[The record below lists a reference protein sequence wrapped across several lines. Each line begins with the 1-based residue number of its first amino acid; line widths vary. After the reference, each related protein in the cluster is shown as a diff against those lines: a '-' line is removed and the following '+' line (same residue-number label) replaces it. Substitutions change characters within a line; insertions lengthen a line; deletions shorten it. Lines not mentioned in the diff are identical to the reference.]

1 METRY
6 LKTLVEAVDKGS
18 FSRAAESLHITQSA
32 VSQRVK
38 FLEEQYGYQLLDRSG
53 PALEPTTAGLLVLAK
68 AREIIQKEYEL
79 IDSLQK
85 MVAQKR
91 LSICCTP
98 TFGMAFLPDI
108 LNDFLLGHSD
118 LNDLKFVF
126 MQPEESLRGLRDEA
140 FDIAVVEHCLSQ
152 TFEGLQRFPLPDDEL
167 LFVASPS
174 SGLIVE
180 EGYVVLKDLL
190 AFRLYARQD
199 GCSSKEMLRSN
210 LAAQG
215 CDVSSFDSVIV
226 SDDLNFTIRSVLA
239 GEGVAYM
246 STAVAGDYLRSGR
259 LVGLRVKGFVHGR
272 GRCAVLL
279 PHRLEDPLLKELLE
293 SIFRIVSPL
302 WTPQL
307 VTARQ

>member
-38 FLEEQYGYQLLDRSG
+38 FLEEQYGYQLLDRAG
-53 PALEPTTAGLLVLAK
+53 PTLEPTTAGLLVLAK
-68 AREIIQKEYEL
+68 AREIIRKEHEL
-79 IDSLQK
+79 VDSLQK

-108 LNDFLLGHSD
+108 LSDFLRGHSD

-126 MQPEESLRGLRDEA
+126 MQPEESLQGLRNEE
-140 FDIAVVEHCLSQ
+140 FDIAVVEHCLTQS
-152 TFEGLQRFPLPDDEL
+152 FEGLQRFPLPDDEL
-167 LFVASPS
+167 LFVVPPAAA
-174 SGLIVE
+174 LNVE
-180 EGYVVLKDLL
+180 EGFVSLQDLL
-190 AFRLYARQD
+190 AYRLYARQD

-210 LAAQG
+210 LAVQG

-226 SDDLNFTIRSVLA
+226 SDDLHFTIRSVLA

-246 STAVAGDYLRSGR
+246 STAVVGDYLRTNR
-259 LVGLRVKGFVHGR
+259 LVGLKVKGFVHGR

-279 PHRLEDPLLKELLE
+279 PHRLEDPLLKGLLE
-293 SIFRIVSPL
+293 SVFHIVSPL
-302 WTPQL
+302 WKPQP
-307 VTARQ
+307 VTDNH